1 MQKRGLYGLS
11 LEAPLFFECCCFW
24 SHPRCGP
31 RPNCRAKGWA
41 RPEHGIAL
49 SSEDVRRCPMK
60 VQAKRCGGATS
71 SRMQP

>member
-49 SSEDVRRCPMK
+49 SS
-60 VQAKRCGGATS
+60 
-71 SRMQP
+71 